1 MEQSDKF
8 SNMFLREEQIPTD
21 PYSLSSVKSL
31 IPMYQEELQ
40 LSWFILL
47 EGKFKNA
54 SHHFP
59 RNKVLH
65 FPLLSAFPCLQEDGL
80 YNREDS
86 ESLPLRYS

>member
-47 EGKFKNA
+47 EGEFKNA

-65 FPLLSAFPCLQEDGL
+65 FRLPSASPYLQEDGL
-80 YNREDS
+80 YSREDP
-86 ESLPLRYS
+86 EGLPIRYS